1 MADTNLRVRKSAM
14 HSGALLARLH
24 RGQGTALA
32 SAVASHLG
40 AKHWQERA
48 SAAEALAHWPNH
60 GKTKELIAAL
70 QADKKG
76 FVRSAAAR
84 ALSKGQV
91 RSDAVYAAL
100 AKSGSHEQESL
111 EPVRL
116 EAVRALHA
124 LGGRQAKTALKRIAS
139 EDPSERVQQLARDS
153 K

>member
-1 MADTNLRVRKSAM
+1 MGHTNMRVRKSAM

-24 RGQGTALA
+24 PGQGQALA
-32 SAVASHLG
+32 NTVAAHLS

-48 SAAEALAHWPNH
+48 SAASALGTWPSH
-60 GKTKELIAAL
+60 GKTKELILAL
-70 QADKKG
+70 RKDKKG

-84 ALSKGQV
+84 ALSTGQV

-116 EAVRALHA
+116 EVVRALHA
-124 LGGRQAKTALKRIAS
+124 LGGQKAKTALQRIAS
-139 EDPSERVQQLARDS
+139 EDPSERVQHLARDS